1 MAQECGP
8 QADQVKRWGEIVA
21 QAWADPAFKERLLAE
36 PKAVLGEHGI
46 LVPPDRGVRVLEA
59 PEQVVYF
66 VLPPTPRGELTDE
79 QLDRVLGGGG
89 LGYIVGDLD
98 GW

>member
-1 MAQECGP
+1 MAQERGP
-8 QADQVKRWGEIVA
+8 QADQVERWHQIVA

-36 PKAVLGEHGI
+36 PKAVLQEHGI
-46 LVPPDRGVRVLEA
+46 LVPPGRGVRVLEP
-59 PEQVVYF
+59 PEQAVYF
-66 VLPPTPRGELTDE
+66 VLPPMPRGELTDE
-79 QLDRVLGGGG
+79 QLHRLVGGGG

>member
-1 MAQECGP
+1 MATERGQ
-8 QADQVKRWGEIVA
+8 QANYNKRWGQIVA
-21 QAWADPAFKERLLAE
+21 QAWADDAFKERLLAE
-36 PKAVLGEHGI
+36 PKAVLQEHGI
-46 LVPPDRGVRVLEA
+46 LVPAGSGVRVLEP
-59 PEQVVYF
+59 PEQAVYF

-79 QLDRVLGGGG
+79 QLHRLVGGGG